1 MIITNQILALNQTQ
15 MTDEERGKSILD
27 DIEKG
32 IDEVRVNAAATLDMV
47 HITVSKDANE
57 LILKYIT
64 KNTKDKYWLTLN
76 SLFWCAYHVS
86 PFLNDET
93 IKETTTE
100 TTTETTSET
109 AETPIMAVVWLFNY
123 AQMLWQRNTFIDN
136 WRKYNLKDLLEYK
149 KIIH

>member
-1 MIITNQILALNQTQ
+1 MIITNQILAFNQIQ

-32 IDEVRVNAAATLDMV
+32 IDEVRVTAAATLDMV

-86 PFLNDET
+86 PFLNEDN
-93 IKETTTE
+93 TE
-100 TTTETTSET
+100 TTTEE
-109 AETPIMAVVWLFNY
+109 PIMAVVWLFNY
-123 AQMLWQRNTFIDN
+123 AQMLWQWNTFIDN